1 MTPER
6 PAHDEDC
13 EQVSSSHRYEVWCAC
28 SYRAS
33 LVKLEREREEDRAA
47 IRDAME
53 WLVMAPRD
61 GHPMTFSELATSEM
75 RRKHAAAIQRA
86 TNA

>member
-1 MTPER
+1 MTDR
-6 PAHDEDC
+6 PAHDVDC
-13 EQVSSSHRYEVWCAC
+13 ELRRDQPEYCAC